1 MPKGIPITEED
12 LQKKREEI
20 FKATMHLFV
29 EKGFNETSMREIGK
43 TAGLGKSTL
52 YDYFSTKD
60 EILIFFV
67 EKEVRLFSEIAGKVM
82 DEDISAS
89 AKLHRIL
96 GGQLD
101 HQLANRQLYLRLSF
115 ETQRLNFESQRKIQV
130 LRHNYQ
136 DMLRRIVD
144 EGIRSGE
151 FRPVNSL
158 LVIRGML
165 ALLSSAIF
173 TTRPTGAPGEMLD
186 EAFDILF
193 QGIEVR

>member
-1 MPKGIPITEED
+1 
-12 LQKKREEI
+12 
-20 FKATMHLFV
+20 
-29 EKGFNETSMREIGK
+29 MREIGK